1 MKWEKCELIA
11 KVNGDSVDELGN
23 SVKIDKVLKTP
34 LARMISITDK
44 DLAIYGRVVTDKT
57 VKLLLRCTADD
68 MAACDFVKFK
78 GIMLS
83 VIETQPSGRFFVAF
97 CEKKGKV

>member
-11 KVNGDSVDELGN
+11 KVKGDTVDELGN
-23 SVKIDKVLKTP
+23 PIKTEKVLNTP
-34 LARMISITDK
+34 LARMVCITDR
-44 DLAIYGRVVTDKT
+44 DLAIYGRAVTEKS

-68 MAACDFVKFK
+68 MAACSFVKFR

-83 VIETQPSGRFFVAF
+83 VIETEPSGRFFAVF

>member
-11 KVNGDSVDELGN
+11 KVKGDTVDELGN
-23 SVKIDKVLKTP
+23 PIKTEKVMKMS
-34 LARMISITDK
+34 LARAVFVTDR
-44 DLAIYGRVVTDKT
+44 DLAIYGRAVTEKS

-68 MAACDFVKFK
+68 ISACDYIKFK
-78 GIMLS
+78 GTMLS
-83 VIETQPSGRFFVAF
+83 VTETEPSGRFFIAF

>member
-11 KVNGDSVDELGN
+11 KVNSDSIDELGN
-23 SVKIDKVLKTP
+23 PIRTEKVLKTP
-34 LARMISITDK
+34 FARAVSISDR
-44 DLAIYGRVVTDKT
+44 DLEIYGRTVTDKM

-68 MAACDFVKFK
+68 ISVCDFLKFK
-78 GIMLS
+78 GAMLS
-83 VIETQPSGRFFVAF
+83 VIETQPAGRFLTAF

>member
-11 KVNGDSVDELGN
+11 KVKGDSVDELGN
-23 SVKIDKVLKTP
+23 SVQIEKVLKTP
-34 LARMISITDK
+34 LVRAVSITDR

-68 MAACDFVKFK
+68 MAACDIIKFK
-78 GIMLS
+78 GTMLS
-83 VIETQPSGRFFVAF
+83 VIETQPTGCFFTAF

>member
-11 KVNGDSVDELGN
+11 KVKGDTVDELCN
-23 SVKIDKVLKTP
+23 PIKTEKVLNTP
-34 LARMISITDK
+34 LARMVCITDR
-44 DLAIYGRVVTDKT
+44 DLAIYGRTVTDKT
-57 VKLLLRCTADD
+57 VKLLLRCTDDD
-68 MAACDFVKFK
+68 MAACSFVKFR

-83 VIETQPSGRFFVAF
+83 VIETEPSGRFFTVF